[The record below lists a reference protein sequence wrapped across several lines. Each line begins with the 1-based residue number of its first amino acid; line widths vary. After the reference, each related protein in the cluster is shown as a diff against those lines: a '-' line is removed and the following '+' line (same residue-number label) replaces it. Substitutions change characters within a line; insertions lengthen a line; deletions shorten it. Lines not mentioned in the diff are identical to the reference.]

1 MMKTRGTIYLEIN
14 DDDDDDDDVDNH
26 DEDDVDDDDDDDDD
40 EESDDSVTS
49 QSGPLPLLRQD
60 CAVLHQYTVLCWD
73 GTRPDFDFGCI
84 HDHDDDHD
92 HDDEH
97 DGDDDDDDDA
107 SGRHAPKLGL

>member
-1 MMKTRGTIYLEIN
+1 M
-14 DDDDDDDDVDNH
+14 
-26 DEDDVDDDDDDDDD
+26 
-40 EESDDSVTS
+40 
-49 QSGPLPLLRQD
+49 
-60 CAVLHQYTVLCWD
+60 LCWD

-107 SGRHAPKLGL
+107 SGRHAPKFGL